1 MLHTMLV
8 TVVIIWSA
16 MPTESVLIL
25 VYGME
30 KYQSANVSEVNCDIS
45 KSWLFYCFAVIKCT
59 APVAP
64 KYGFVKVSHY
74 LLDGVA
80 TYTCKYGYKLIGD
93 GTRKCYYDKT
103 WTGVAPICKRKI
115 TPCWYL
121 HKMIYSIVPTQQSTV
136 PHWPIQYM
144 VLSRSMAL
152 SQEIQHTMLATV
164 VTTW

>member
-1 MLHTMLV
+1 MLV

-16 MPTESVLIL
+16 MPIESVLIL

-30 KYQSANVSEVNCDIS
+30 KYQSANVSGANCDIS

-121 HKMIYSIVPTQQSTV
+121 HKMIYSIVPQQSTV